1 MNADETPLVPLQY
14 PLTWAFLAIVLVGL
28 VITFYLFVFFMTRR
42 KKAREEVFV
51 LPDSG
56 LSYDRLAYIKNKYV
70 EEAVQV
76 GVDYDAGQLTTR
88 KAFQTLSVL
97 LRNFS
102 HEYSRTGAYAMTL
115 TDLKNNQVDISLQQK
130 VQNLYPFA
138 LKRAEKEGNVKLAV
152 ADAIEVITKWR

>member
-42 KKAREEVFV
+42 KKEREEVFV

-70 EEAVQV
+70 KK
-76 GVDYDAGQLTTR
+76 LFR
-88 KAFQTLSVL
+88 LVL
-97 LRNFS
+97 IMMRDN
-102 HEYSRTGAYAMTL
+102 
-115 TDLKNNQVDISLQQK
+115 
-130 VQNLYPFA
+130 
-138 LKRAEKEGNVKLAV
+138 
-152 ADAIEVITKWR
+152 